1 MVKREHARRVWHV
14 IDKYTRQHRREL
26 VWVSVVGVVSA
37 AANGLAPL
45 LVGRFIDSIL
55 DPSEVTVLGVTVAV
69 WMLLLIAWAG
79 VQLIAA
85 AADWF
90 VMRRGGQLSW
100 WLYTSYMS
108 QGFATLLRLPLSFHK
123 RKQTGDTASL
133 VQRGGMYMQNLVREI
148 VDLAPQLLSI
158 VVGISIALFINVWA
172 SLPLL
177 TGVVI
182 YLVLLRRNFGDASRT
197 RKKQWQWMSGAF
209 GTSYDMINNVESV
222 KHFTAERYASNLF
235 TRKFRNA
242 FRWAYGGVAIW
253 SRVGLQQKA
262 LVIAVQVSVF
272 IISVLL
278 IQAGEMTI
286 GDLIAL
292 NGYAGMFFGPFV
304 ALGRRIDLFQEAAIG
319 IDRAERVLTTR
330 PEAYTPRRAITPDHL
345 EGAIEFRDVTF
356 AYRPKDAPVLRD
368 INLQVQ
374 PGETLALVGESGVG
388 KSTLVDLIGGFY
400 FPSKGRVLLDGQN
413 IRRLDLDF
421 VRRYISYVPQD
432 ILLFH
437 ETVYNNIR
445 FAKPAASKTEVEE
458 AARRAGA
465 DDFIR
470 RFGKGY
476 DTIVGERGV
485 KLSAGQ
491 RQRIAIARVILRD
504 PAILILDEPTSALD
518 AKTEK
523 TLTDSL
529 EGLMRGRTT
538 IIIAH
543 RLSTVRRADT
553 IAALHE
559 GRIEEMGSHRELL
572 EKEAGIYRQLHDL
585 QFDVD

>member
-177 TGVVI
+177 AGVVI
-182 YLVLLRRNFGDASRT
+182 YLVLLRRNFGDASRM

-330 PEAYTPRRAITPDHL
+330 PEAYTPRRVITPDHL